1 MAFGYNFG
9 RAGIAQLVEQLIC
22 NQKVAGS
29 IPAAG
34 TTPSPDFFDAS
45 WSPLLLSFL
54 KFMRCSG
61 LMLTEDYDNNLL
73 NIEHNLILL
82 SLT

>member
-1 MAFGYNFG
+1 
-9 RAGIAQLVEQLIC
+9 
-22 NQKVAGS
+22 
-29 IPAAG
+29 
-34 TTPSPDFFDAS
+34 
-45 WSPLLLSFL
+45 LSFL